1 MCSLLPLMGAVE
13 TIELL
18 ARSEHRV
25 QILDLLYEH
34 GSLEKHA
41 LGERLDASRTTVGRN
56 LDALEEQGWIRRTNA
71 HCSITRQ
78 GELVAEAFAD
88 LVSEVELTDKLQSF
102 MQWVPEGTLDIDLS
116 LLADAEVTLAEPGDP
131 WAMINKQVQLIKRTE
146 WYRVVLPFT
155 GLHATEAANEQI
167 VQNGAQGEL
176 VVEPDIADLY
186 RSSPEYA
193 ELWGEMEEN
202 GRLELFAHDG
212 TLPYSLG
219 VFDDTV
225 QVVVAEGDD
234 PRALLE
240 TTSET
245 VREWALE
252 QYHEHKRRAEG
263 FSVS

>member
-1 MCSLLPLMGAVE
+1 MSAIE
-13 TIELL
+13 TIEFL

-25 QILDLLYEH
+25 RILDLLCEH

-41 LGERLDASRTTVGRN
+41 LGEQLDASRTTVGRN
-56 LDALEEQGWIRRTNA
+56 LDALEEQGWVRRTNS
-71 HCSITRQ
+71 HCSVTRQ
-78 GELVAEAFAD
+78 GELVAASFAD

-102 MQWVPEGTLDIDLS
+102 MQWVPDGTLDLDLS
-116 LLADAEVTLAEPGDP
+116 LLADAEVTLAKPGDP
-131 WAMINKQVQLIKRTE
+131 WAMINKQVQLIKETE

-167 VQNGAQGEL
+167 VRNGAQGEL
-176 VVEPDIADLY
+176 VVEPNIADLY

-193 ELWGEMEEN
+193 NLWGEMEKT
-202 GRLELFAHDG
+202 GRLELFAYGG

-225 QVVVAEGDD
+225 QIVVADGDD

-240 TTSET
+240 TASGA
-245 VREWALE
+245 VRKWALE
-252 QYHEHKRRAEG
+252 QYHDYKRHADG